1 MSTLFELAAEY
12 QNAAEQLEESGFD
25 AQTIADTLEGLS
37 GDLEQKAIN
46 IAKMIRN
53 LEAEEDAIRKAIDDM
68 VKRANATEAR
78 AQGLR
83 EYLKIGLQ
91 QSGVRKIS
99 CPWFVISLRQNNPYV
114 VVDAADLIP
123 DHMMVFPDPP
133 PPRPDKRAICEALKS
148 GERIAGAH
156 LERGMRVEIR

>member
-68 VKRANATEAR
+68 VKRANATESR

-99 CPWFVISLRQNNPYV
+99 CPWFVISLRENIPHV
-114 VVDAADLIP
+114 IIDAPDMLADRFMI
-123 DHMMVFPDPP
+123 FPDPP
-133 PPRPDKRAICEALKS
+133 APRPDKRAIAAAFRS
-148 GERIAGAH
+148 GETVSGARM
-156 LERGMRVEIR
+156 ERGMRVEIR